1 MATRDTGASPLKKG
15 KSKHRRGRKHE
26 MAQDDSASGICPAQG
41 QSPVRDLGQ
50 VPKNTDR
57 ESSCDPPTK
66 RLKRRSH
73 RESEAEQAA
82 PPGPAQDLS
91 GAMEEGSTPSTLPSA
106 ESLGSNTADAKRP
119 KKQKRSRH
127 RESEAKQDA
136 PSGPAR
142 DHSGASKEGRTPS
155 PLPSAES
162 LGSNTADAE
171 GRKKPKKQK
180 RSRHRES
187 EAKQDAPS
195 GPARDHSGA
204 SKEGRTPSPLPSA
217 ESLGSNTAD
226 AEGRKKP
233 KKQKRSRHRES
244 EAKQDAPSGPAR
256 DHSGASKEGRTPS
269 PLPSAESLGSNTADA
284 KGRKKPK
291 KQKRSRLCESEAKQ
305 DAPSGPAR
313 DHSGASKEGRTPS
326 PLPSAESLGSN
337 TADAKGRKKP
347 KKQKRSRQRESEAKQ
362 DAPSGPARDHSGAS
376 KEGRTPSPL
385 PSAESLGSNTAD
397 AKGRKKQQKRGR
409 HRESE
414 AAPSGPA
421 QDHSGAM
428 KEGRT
433 PSPLPSAESL
443 VSNTADALKQDKVNP
458 KHVKVRKP
466 SRKREHQSLVAP
478 FATHTREPVEVPSV
492 EMVQAQDQSKPW
504 PENLYM
510 ERESAGLAPFSW
522 GDLDSPAPHK
532 ASKKKQ
538 KQKRR
543 RRTTSPDTNTLASAV
558 PPVEDVASGGEAHRT
573 QGTAQSPVQQAAT
586 SGEVLSPVVSQSG
599 ALATGY
605 AESTSVQGSAQASNR
620 TRISESLVP
629 DIERMIVPLQASLA
643 AERKVLEDLQACAKK
658 QRRLVKVQSSIADP
672 SIVVSAR
679 GNLAALET
687 RIARCLRSIS
697 GLEASIE
704 TQRACTGSVS
714 GSDKPDPTDSHSRET
729 PGSGTRRV
737 DRDAGVSA
745 LGSPEVAGTLGIGD
759 QAFDDAVPRNIIS
772 ETWQSAPNPDV
783 GASLPSSMPAKRK
796 RDRRPASKAKRS
808 STVVES
814 GGIVP
819 PAESGEIVPPAEA
832 PKSKT
837 KSKAKRRSYLDEQ
850 LEEQRLLMQRA
861 GTYASSSVEAP
872 DIDNDDSDYA
882 PDAPDSDHAD
892 SGEGTGLA
900 SVPPP
905 DEAVKIKKDRATGE
919 PCPISTCP
927 VQIGWGHMA
936 RHLRSRAHMLTDSE
950 AKRVMQQY
958 RNQEGAQS
966 YRSLPCPLQGEI
978 RLSDSAGGKPCMTE
992 STTRLGQHLTKEHRV
1007 VKDSTRYQALLLQA
1021 RNLADQDGQ
1030 DETDDEN
1037 VIEEDPNTRFE
1048 RIVTAFSDSKESR
1061 HSGNQLSPDTSKYH
1075 RSALKLF
1082 LPDITGHALRTLVHI
1097 GDKGGR
1103 IDSLIKPAGSYEPK
1117 TIRAYVSSLGIF
1129 MEWLAGGHKVAQQTR
1144 TDADFGVD
1152 DCISLQKSLKNFGKT
1167 LNADILRRQVQ
1178 LGAVSKPQQTHPEPW
1193 MTEGY
1198 HHSKTLNRALQLSR
1212 QARSRQ
1218 LTLSERTLVRNA
1230 LYLGLMLDQISRA
1243 GDINC
1248 IKQTQ
1253 ALDIVNQ
1260 WVADGCP
1267 KTKDY
1272 SLKVAGAKNAKFGT
1286 ERTLTIH
1293 HSYFELFRNYTQY
1306 VRAQFES
1313 PASEFNNWIVTNRG
1327 TDLGKDGKM
1336 TASAI
1341 TKAYREPWNRFK
1353 AELPDDVQ
1361 KKMPDQLYSSGN
1373 RGMNISMHREGGASR
1388 TDQVGLAKVM
1398 GHGVEIGDTTYYKA
1412 SDIVERTSREVTG
1425 KLREQRRMQTKLTSP
1440 LLGESDSDH
1449 ADSAVS
1455 DYEGGFDHDFE
1466 DPALPA
1472 DSDSNVVVQRSE
1484 SQSPMVSPMTV
1495 LSLGTVP
1502 PARTV
1507 SAMGTADLEGSTDP
1521 IPAAESVST
1530 KETDMT
1536 TQERNEDAK
1545 RWLSQQGDA
1554 YVKDFVASVFEKP
1567 LIACLK
1573 TEQSKKKLTEK
1584 KTKACSLGVSEIAQ
1598 ILQDCVHPLASR
1610 FREAYRFRTHYLK
1623 EALRVRIKWMSEQFI
1638 RKYKLNDLNAYERF
1652 VLDHDNMDFF

>member
-15 KSKHRRGRKHE
+15 KRKHRRGRKHE

-106 ESLGSNTADAKRP
+106 ESLGSNTADAKRPKKQKRSRHRESEAKQDAPFGPARDHSGASKEGRTPSPLPSAESLGSNTADAEGRKKP

-284 KGRKKPK
+284 EGRKKPK
-291 KQKRSRLCESEAKQ
+291 KQKRSS
-305 DAPSGPAR
+305 
-313 DHSGASKEGRTPS
+313 H
-326 PLPSAESLGSN
+326 
-337 TADAKGRKKP
+337 
-347 KKQKRSRQRESEAKQ
+347 RESEAKQ

-414 AAPSGPA
+414 AEQAAPSGPA

-458 KHVKVRKP
+458 KVRKP
-466 SRKREHQSLVAP
+466 SRKREHQSLDAP
-478 FATHTREPVEVPSV
+478 FATHTREQVEVPSV

-532 ASKKKQ
+532 ASKRKQ

-620 TRISESLVP
+620 TRISEPLVP
-629 DIERMIVPLQASLA
+629 DIERMFVPLQASLA
-643 AERKVLEDLQACAKK
+643 AERKLLEDLQACAKK

-697 GLEASIE
+697 GLEANIE

-759 QAFDDAVPRNIIS
+759 QAFDDAVPRDIIS

-783 GASLPSSMPAKRK
+783 GASLPSSMPAKSK

-814 GGIVP
+814 GGIVL

-837 KSKAKRRSYLDEQ
+837 KSK
-850 LEEQRLLMQRA
+850 
-861 GTYASSSVEAP
+861 
-872 DIDNDDSDYA
+872 
-882 PDAPDSDHAD
+882 
-892 SGEGTGLA
+892 
-900 SVPPP
+900 
-905 DEAVKIKKDRATGE
+905 
-919 PCPISTCP
+919 
-927 VQIGWGHMA
+927 
-936 RHLRSRAHMLTDSE
+936 
-950 AKRVMQQY
+950 
-958 RNQEGAQS
+958 
-966 YRSLPCPLQGEI
+966 
-978 RLSDSAGGKPCMTE
+978 
-992 STTRLGQHLTKEHRV
+992 
-1007 VKDSTRYQALLLQA
+1007 
-1021 RNLADQDGQ
+1021 
-1030 DETDDEN
+1030 
-1037 VIEEDPNTRFE
+1037 EDPT
-1048 RIVTAFSDSKESR
+1048 
-1061 HSGNQLSPDTSKYH
+1061 
-1075 RSALKLF
+1075 
-1082 LPDITGHALRTLVHI
+1082 
-1097 GDKGGR
+1097 
-1103 IDSLIKPAGSYEPK
+1103 
-1117 TIRAYVSSLGIF
+1117 
-1129 MEWLAGGHKVAQQTR
+1129 
-1144 TDADFGVD
+1144 
-1152 DCISLQKSLKNFGKT
+1152 
-1167 LNADILRRQVQ
+1167 
-1178 LGAVSKPQQTHPEPW
+1178 
-1193 MTEGY
+1193 
-1198 HHSKTLNRALQLSR
+1198 
-1212 QARSRQ
+1212 
-1218 LTLSERTLVRNA
+1218 
-1230 LYLGLMLDQISRA
+1230 
-1243 GDINC
+1243 
-1248 IKQTQ
+1248 
-1253 ALDIVNQ
+1253 
-1260 WVADGCP
+1260 
-1267 KTKDY
+1267 
-1272 SLKVAGAKNAKFGT
+1272 
-1286 ERTLTIH
+1286 
-1293 HSYFELFRNYTQY
+1293 
-1306 VRAQFES
+1306 
-1313 PASEFNNWIVTNRG
+1313 
-1327 TDLGKDGKM
+1327 
-1336 TASAI
+1336 
-1341 TKAYREPWNRFK
+1341 
-1353 AELPDDVQ
+1353 
-1361 KKMPDQLYSSGN
+1361 
-1373 RGMNISMHREGGASR
+1373 
-1388 TDQVGLAKVM
+1388 
-1398 GHGVEIGDTTYYKA
+1398 
-1412 SDIVERTSREVTG
+1412 
-1425 KLREQRRMQTKLTSP
+1425 
-1440 LLGESDSDH
+1440 
-1449 ADSAVS
+1449 
-1455 DYEGGFDHDFE
+1455 
-1466 DPALPA
+1466 PA

-1495 LSLGTVP
+1495 LSLETVP

-1536 TQERNEDAK
+1536 SQERNEDAK
-1545 RWLSQQGDA
+1545 VWLSQQGDA
-1554 YVKDFVASVFEKP
+1554 YVKDFIASVFGKP

-1623 EALRVRIKWMSEQFI
+1623 EALRVRIKGMAGQFI

-1652 VLDHDNMDFF
+1652 VLDHANMDFF